1 MKTTLHVV
9 SLARRATTS
18 LLLLSF
24 TGLLAVVPAVTQA
37 ASLSEVLES
46 GVYAEETKGDL
57 DAAMKAYQQVV
68 ADAKSGEALAAQAQY
83 RLGVCLYKKKNYTD
97 ATAAFEKLVKDYP
110 DQKALVAKANNFL
123 AGAVALLP
131 APWGEGETLH
141 MDLKFASGFKA
152 GSATYAVTTGE
163 REGRKTWK
171 LSSLLS
177 VGVQQASRMEV
188 EAESFKPIQ
197 SRWKHTLLGDAEA
210 GYGTGQVDLR
220 LKGEGETS
228 KTVELQCPCYD
239 NEEVIQLMRR
249 LPWAKDYA
257 TTLQVFTGLGGG
269 NIITIKFS
277 VVEVEKVT
285 VPAGTFEC
293 FKVKLS
299 LVNQTFWYSTDEHRY
314 LVKFEG
320 GGVIAELRKIEPGI
334 SSEFIRQGDAIFD
347 FPLGDKAGGGVPTV
361 EPANSQ
367 PLQNQAK
374 LLMLTAASLPKF
386 PAAANWCETLNAA
399 KTRFPG
405 VPTNTVFAYNAQ
417 VAGLDKTK
425 ISPSTVVFFETAT
438 PGWNQSG
445 GAELLAKKATGVA
458 VAFADGRALLVSPDE
473 VSTLRWKP

>member
-18 LLLLSF
+18 LLLLTF
-24 TGLLAVVPAVTQA
+24 TGLLAVAPTPLQA
-37 ASLSEVLES
+37 ASLSEVLEQ

-57 DAAMKAYQQVV
+57 NAAIKAYQQVV
-68 ADAKSGEALAAQAQY
+68 ADAKAGEALAAQAQY
-83 RLGVCLYKKKNYTD
+83 RLGACLYKQKNYAE

-110 DQKALVAKANNFL
+110 DQKALVGKANNYL

-141 MDLKFASGFKA
+141 MDLKFATGFKA
-152 GSATYAVTTGE
+152 GSATYAVTAGE
-163 REGRKTWK
+163 RDGRKTWK

-177 VGVQQASRMEV
+177 VGVHQASRMEV
-188 EAESFKPIQ
+188 EADSFKPIQ
-197 SRWKHTLLGDAEA
+197 CRWKHTLLGDAEA
-210 GYGTGQVDLR
+210 TYGAGQVDLR
-220 LKGEGETS
+220 LKGEGEST
-228 KTVELQCPCYD
+228 KTVELQSPCYD
-239 NEEVIQLMRR
+239 NEEVLQLMRR

-269 NIITIKFS
+269 NIISIKCS
-277 VVEVEKVT
+277 LAAVEKVT

-299 LVNQTFWYSTDEHRY
+299 LVNQSFWYSTDAHRY

-320 GGVIAELRKIEPGI
+320 GGVIAELRKIEPGA
-334 SSEFIRQGDAIFD
+334 SSDFIKEGDAIFD
-347 FPLGDKAGGGVPTV
+347 FETGAAAGGGVPTV
-361 EPANSQ
+361 EPAKEQ

-374 LLMLTAASLPKF
+374 LLMLTAASLPKL

-399 KTRFPG
+399 KPRFPG
-405 VPTNTVFAYNAQ
+405 VPTNTVFAYNSQ
-417 VAGLDKTK
+417 VAGLDKAK
-425 ISPSTVVFFETAT
+425 ITPSTVVFFETGT

-445 GAELLAKKATGVA
+445 GVELLAKKATGVA
-458 VAFADGRALLVSPDE
+458 VAFADGRALLISPD
-473 VSTLRWKP
+473 VVNTLRWKP